1 MSRNARGSG
10 PNPSVSQQGAK
21 PVGSE
26 APGERLDSFDIADEL
41 KGDNSLQGEDQ
52 ERHSSER
59 HAQAGAT
66 GEVETDLLENFKK
79 IDKDYRAEAARQEK
93 GKQD

>member
-1 MSRNARGSG
+1 MSRNPSG
-10 PNPSVSQQGAK
+10 ANPAPSQHGAK
-21 PVGSE
+21 PAGTE

-66 GEVETDLLENFKK
+66 GEVETDLMENFKK
-79 IDKDYRAEAARQEK
+79 TDKHYRAEAARQEK
-93 GKQD
+93 GKQH